1 MRRPGRRPRRSFPR
15 RLRRAGRLA
24 GLRSKLRDARY
35 LERAIRSLAQIL
47 IDGALQTR
55 RK

>member
-1 MRRPGRRPRRSFPR
+1 MKRPGRRPRHSLPQ
-15 RLRRAGRLA
+15 RLRRVGRLA
-24 GLRSKLRDARY
+24 RLRSKLRDSRY

-47 IDGALQTR
+47 IDGALQAR

>member
-1 MRRPGRRPRRSFPR
+1 MKRPGRRPRHSLPH
-15 RLRRAGRLA
+15 RLRRVGRLA
-24 GLRSKLRDARY
+24 GLRSKLRDSRY

-47 IDGALQTR
+47 IDGALQAR

>member
-1 MRRPGRRPRRSFPR
+1 MRRPGRRPGRSLFH
-15 RLRRAGRLA
+15 RLRRIGRLA
-24 GLRSKLRDARY
+24 GLRSKLRDSRY

-47 IDGALQTR
+47 IDGALQAR